1 MAAFEY
7 KALDSQGREQKG
19 VLEADTARQV
29 RQMLRDK
36 GLSPLSVVEVQQKEA
51 RRSQGSGLIK
61 RGINPAELAMIT
73 RQLATLV
80 RAGTPIDTALHAVSR
95 QSDKPRLANMMLAVR
110 AKVKE
115 GHPLAIALGDFPH
128 VFNQL
133 YRATVSAGEQSGHL
147 DNVLERLA
155 DYTEARQA
163 MKQKFQLA
171 LIYPVLIALVAVA
184 VVIGLVG
191 YVVPKVISVFDNM
204 GAALPLLTQLLI
216 SFSDFVQATG
226 GYIAI
231 VVVLAIIAF
240 VVMMKREGFR
250 RQVHKVLLKT
260 PLVGRLVRGNN
271 TARFARTFSIL
282 TSSGVPALD
291 AMRISAEV
299 VTNLPMRSA
308 VEEAARRVREGMAIN
323 KALEASGY
331 FPPMMVHL
339 IASGEASG
347 KLDEM
352 LDRAA
357 TTQERE
363 VETLLGVMLGIFE
376 PAMILVMGV
385 VVLVIVLA
393 ILLPILDM
401 NQLVG

>member
-7 KALDSQGREQKG
+7 KALDAQGREQKG

-36 GLSPLSVVEVQQKEA
+36 GLSPLTVTEVQQKEA
-51 RRSQGSGLIK
+51 RRSKGGGLLK

-80 RAGTPIDTALHAVSR
+80 RAGTPIDAALQAVSR
-95 QSDKPRLANMMLAVR
+95 QSDKARLANMMLAVR

-115 GHPLAIALGDFPH
+115 GHPLAVALGDFPH

-133 YRATVSAGEQSGHL
+133 YRATVAAGEQSGHL

-184 VVIGLVG
+184 VVVGLVG
-191 YVVPKVISVFDNM
+191 YVVPKVVGVFDNM
-204 GAALPLLTQLLI
+204 GAALPILTQMLI
-216 SFSDFVQATG
+216 AFSDFVQATG
-226 GYIAI
+226 AYI
-231 VVVLAIIAF
+231 VVVIFIAIIAF
-240 VVMMKREGFR
+240 VFMMRREGFK

-299 VTNLPMRSA
+299 VMNLPMRSA
-308 VEEAARRVREGMAIN
+308 VEEAARRVREGSSIN

-331 FPPMMVHL
+331 FPPMMIHL

-363 VETLLGVMLGIFE
+363 VETLLGVLLGVFE
-376 PAMILVMGV
+376 PAMILIMGV
-385 VVLVIVLA
+385 IVLVIVLA